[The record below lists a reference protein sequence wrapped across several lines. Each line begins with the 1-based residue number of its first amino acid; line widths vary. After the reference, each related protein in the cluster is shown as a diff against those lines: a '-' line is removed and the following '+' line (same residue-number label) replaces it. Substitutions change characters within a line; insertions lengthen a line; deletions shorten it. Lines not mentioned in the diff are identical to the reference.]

1 MTKNYISFNISKKC
15 GEAILLIIF
24 GMILVSCGSDH
35 GDDLDQFMNNAANDM
50 HPKIDPIPEV
60 QPYTATEFN
69 ADSQLNDP
77 FKARKPKNSSV
88 GGVQPNLARPKE
100 PLEAYPIESLKYV
113 GLLAKQKLTYALI
126 KTPDGNI
133 QQVKIGNYLGQNF
146 GIVTEIS
153 DSAVTLKE
161 IVQDDL
167 SGDWTDRTS
176 SINLQE

>member
-1 MTKNYISFNISKKC
+1 MTKTNIIFNVSRKF
-15 GEAILLIIF
+15 GETVLLLIF
-24 GMILVSCGSDH
+24 GVMLVSCGSDK

-50 HPKIDPIPEV
+50 QPRIDPIPEV

-69 ADSQLNDP
+69 ADGQLNDP

-88 GGVQPNLARPKE
+88 GGIQPNLARPRE
-100 PLEAYPIESLKYV
+100 PLEAYPLESLKYV
-113 GLLAKQKLTYALI
+113 GLVAKQKLTYALI

-133 QQVKIGNYLGQNF
+133 QQVKIGNYLGQNY
-146 GIVTEIS
+146 GIVTDIS

-167 SGDWTDRTS
+167 SGDWTDRTTS
-176 SINLQE
+176 VNLQE

>member
-1 MTKNYISFNISKKC
+1 MKTNTSFSVARKC
-15 GEAILLIIF
+15 LALAFSVIF
-24 GMILVSCGSDH
+24 GMMLISCGSTQ

-50 HPKIDPIPEV
+50 QPKIDPIPEV

-69 ADSQLNDP
+69 ADGQLNDP
-77 FKARKPKNSSV
+77 FKPRKPKNSAV
-88 GGVQPNLARPKE
+88 GGVQPNMARPKE
-100 PLEAYPIESLKYV
+100 PLEAYPLESLKYV
-113 GLLAKQKLTYALI
+113 GLLAKEKLTYALI

-146 GIVTEIS
+146 GVVTEIT

-167 SGDWTDRTS
+167 SGDWADRTT